1 MIAAKSLPDVS
12 KIDRFDGTCFK
23 RWQQKVRSTLDVH
36 ILAHFLTEK
45 QPVLGS
51 ERYKET
57 LPIWEK
63 GNKICCHTILNPF

>member
-1 MIAAKSLPDVS
+1 MDAAMSAAKSLPDVS

-36 ILAHFLTEK
+36 NLAHFLTEN

-51 ERYKET
+51 
-57 LPIWEK
+57 K
-63 GNKICCHTILNPF
+63 GYEENLEI